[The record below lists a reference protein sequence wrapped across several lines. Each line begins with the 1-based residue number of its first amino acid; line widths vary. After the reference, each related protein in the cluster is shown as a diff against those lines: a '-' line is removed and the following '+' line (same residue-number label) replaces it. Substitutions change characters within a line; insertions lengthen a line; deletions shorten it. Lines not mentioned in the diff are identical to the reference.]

1 MSVKSVFSHSIQPGQ
16 EPFGSNMAV
25 PANGNRLMVLLEQ
38 AERPLDKDEQI
49 RLLKAELDAERKKR
63 IAAEKMARTDYLT
76 GLHNTASLMMTLDER
91 RMQTGDFLLMI
102 DLDGFKATNDTFGH
116 NAGDEALRVVAQF
129 LTSKVRET
137 DMVVRKGGDEFV
149 IVLFGADES
158 AARSKIEDISRG
170 FEDLAFEW
178 NGRKI
183 GIRASLGKCAIEAG
197 QSPSGILAA
206 ADSHMYE
213 VKQSKGASR
222 LKPALVFA

>member
-1 MSVKSVFSHSIQPGQ
+1 MTLKLAFSPSIQPEQDPLTG
-16 EPFGSNMAV
+16 GITV
-25 PANGNRLMVLLEQ
+25 PANGNRLMVFPEQ
-38 AERPLDKDEQI
+38 AGLPLDKDEQI
-49 RLLKAELDAERKKR
+49 RFLKAELATERKRR
-63 IAAEKMARTDYLT
+63 IAAEKMAMTDYLT
-76 GLHNTASLMMTLDER
+76 GLHNTASLMMTLNER

-206 ADSHMYE
+206 ADSHMY
-213 VKQSKGASR
+213 KIKKSKGDTR